1 MPSPRS
7 KSTDSYHHGN
17 LREAL
22 ITAAREALETTALEA
37 ITLKSL
43 ATQLGVSQ
51 PAPYRHFAS
60 REALLQAV
68 AEDGFRRFH
77 EALEAAG
84 SAGPS
89 QEGTERSAL
98 AYIHFGQSNRGVYRL
113 MFASRIVHTASHDS
127 PLARAASTA
136 FNSLLAS
143 VSVHAPPE
151 RARAVAVW
159 VWSTLHGIVMLDS
172 EGLLAGP
179 ADKALSVE
187 QVVREFAEALRLRL
201 RP

>member
-1 MPSPRS
+1 MTSPRS
-7 KSTDSYHHGN
+7 KPTDTYHHGN

-22 ITAAREALETTALEA
+22 IGAVREALETTPLEA
-37 ITLKSL
+37 ITLKAL
-43 ATQLGVSQ
+43 ATRLGVSQ

-77 EALEAAG
+77 EALEAARSEG
-84 SAGPS
+84 SAL
-89 QEGTERSAL
+89 ERIERSSL
-98 AYIHFGQSNRGVYRL
+98 AYIRFGQGNRGVYRL
-113 MFASRIVHTASHDS
+113 MFASQIVHTASPDS
-127 PLARAASTA
+127 PLARGASAAFGA
-136 FNSLLAS
+136 LLAS
-143 VSVHAPPE
+143 VSTHVPPE

-179 ADKALSVE
+179 TDKPLSIE
-187 QVVREFAEALRLRL
+187 QVVRELTEALRLRWSL
-201 RP
+201 